1 MCAYLE
7 WWSKEQRNKLFLPS
21 SPVTSVIIQL
31 YKSFLCKC
39 WVFICTLTWSERDET
54 VKQGRY
60 LKIQTE
66 ETTEIQKYWELNTQ
80 TFLKTSFRLVSCTDV
95 SHRLA
100 AGRQGGRPS
109 VPFTPERVHLRWKR
123 LNWERKH
130 KWSRNGEKWPKICRS
145 AALKRSFFL
154 DVCRCKDSLQYFKAH
169 VNSWHVK
176 HKMSIN

>member
-7 WWSKEQRNKLFLPS
+7 WWSKEQQNKLFLPS

-109 VPFTPERVHLRWKR
+109 VPFTPERVHLRWKDSVQLR
-123 LNWERKH
+123 EETQMITQRWKVAKNMSK
-130 KWSRNGEKWPKICRS
+130 C
-145 AALKRSFFL
+145 SFEEEFFF
-154 DVCRCKDSLQYFKAH
+154 RCVSLQRLVTIF
-169 VNSWHVK
+169 
-176 HKMSIN
+176 